1 MRMTSDDIVPSGGL
15 HTIAKIRQATAGHD
29 DVSLDEAAVRTFAAM
44 DARLAELVAE
54 IEATGAPTPLPT
66 PPGTGGVPK
75 LRADLLGE
83 LRY

>member
-1 MRMTSDDIVPSGGL
+1 MRMTFDDIVPSGGL

-54 IEATGAPTPLPT
+54 IEATGAPTRFQRRLPSQVAST
-66 PPGTGGVPK
+66 Q
-75 LRADLLGE
+75 ASS
-83 LRY
+83 